1 MKANSWLFLLNL
13 FFSYTGEQDKLK
25 TTGHCER
32 GTATLKPLCNC
43 NQHKNR
49 KLINYFH
56 CIKNNNVFFSAPGY
70 YFFLRVILEYERH
83 ISVSQFWQRSGKQ
96 MMKIKEIEYDLE
108 DTVCLASLQKCFAT
122 ATSEVYLTWCVR
134 YSGFA
139 LIPRSR
145 RREKYLTSTCCR
157 PTNKKKVS
165 PWNAL

>member
-1 MKANSWLFLLNL
+1 M
-13 FFSYTGEQDKLK
+13 
-25 TTGHCER
+25 
-32 GTATLKPLCNC
+32 
-43 NQHKNR
+43 
-49 KLINYFH
+49 
-56 CIKNNNVFFSAPGY
+56 FFSAPGY
-70 YFFLRVILEYERH
+70 YVFLRVILEYERH

-96 MMKIKEIEYDLE
+96 MMKIKEIEYNLE